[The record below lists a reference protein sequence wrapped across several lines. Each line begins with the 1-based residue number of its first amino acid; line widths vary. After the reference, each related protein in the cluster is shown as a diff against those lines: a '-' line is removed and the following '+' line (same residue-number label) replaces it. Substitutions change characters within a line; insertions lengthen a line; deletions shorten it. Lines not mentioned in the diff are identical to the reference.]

1 MIIDGNE
8 YRIHLNGHI
17 YHCALDVTME
27 LVGGKW
33 KTIVLWYLR
42 KDKKRFSE
50 LCRLIPGITEK
61 MLSLQLRQLEKD
73 GFVRRKVFA
82 EVPPRVE
89 YALTPHGKTLIPL
102 LEEIAK
108 WGRMLGKKQGR
119 IERVERPVIRKKVAR
134 KAMHA

>member
-1 MIIDGNE
+1 MLIDGDE
-8 YRIHLNGHI
+8 YRIRMNGQV

-50 LCRLIPGITEK
+50 LRKLIPGITEK
-61 MLSLQLRQLEKD
+61 MLSMQLRQLEKD
-73 GFVRRKVFA
+73 GFVSRTVHA

-89 YALTPHGKTLIPL
+89 YALTPLGRTLLPL

-108 WGRMLGKKQGR
+108 WGRLMGKRFGS
-119 IERVERPVIRKKVAR
+119 IEKVERPAKKKAR
-134 KAMHA
+134 KAA

>member
-8 YRIHLNGHI
+8 YRIHLNGHV

-50 LCRLIPGITEK
+50 LRKLIPGITEK

-73 GFVRRKVFA
+73 GFVSRKVFP

-89 YALTPHGKTLIPL
+89 YTLTAHGKTLLPL

-108 WGRMLGKKQGR
+108 WGRMVGKKYGS
-119 IERVERPVIRKKVAR
+119 VEKVDRPAKKKAAR
-134 KAMHA
+134 KAQLA